1 MSDIVIFGLITVG
14 LGFLTWFLVNKGIY
28 SLIMSLTTVVFCE
41 ITLYLI
47 LEYFGVDNENIIPI
61 PIIIIFSLITISVGF
76 LTGFLYRKYEN
87 LGFVMVLFTASFC
100 LMNLLLVFAYFCS
113 NGEVSYQADYE
124 LVTYSVYID
133 GVKNETDKA
142 VGVKLVDSKYSKYVD
157 FDTGNIQDK
166 LYISKYNDIEQIR
179 VYQEFEYGISCKKDD
194 IIVFS
199 VLPGYDI
206 ISWDGIDPV
215 KFTNRRA
222 IFIQQDTKGE
232 HNITINLKKL

>member
-14 LGFLTWFLVNKGIY
+14 FGFLTWFLVNKGSTYRFTI
-28 SLIMSLTTVVFCE
+28 SFVTVVFCE
-41 ITLYLI
+41 ILLCLI
-47 LEYFGVDNENIIPI
+47 LKYFGVNNENII
-61 PIIIIFSLITISVGF
+61 PIIIIFSLITISLGF
-76 LTGFLYRKYEN
+76 LTGFLYRKHKD

-100 LMNLLLVFAYFCS
+100 LMNLLLVFTYFYS

-157 FDTGNIQDK
+157 FDTGNIRSVQLK
-166 LYISKYNDIEQIR
+166 LSDETKSE
-179 VYQEFEYGISCKKDD
+179 VYDVCEYGISCKKDD

-215 KFTNRRA
+215 KVTNRRA

>member
-14 LGFLTWFLVNKGIY
+14 FGFLTWFLVNKGSSY
-28 SLIMSLTTVVFCE
+28 SFPISFVTVVFCE
-41 ITLYLI
+41 ILLCLI
-47 LEYFGVDNENIIPI
+47 LKYIGVNNENII
-61 PIIIIFSLITISVGF
+61 PIIIIFSLITISLGF
-76 LTGFLYRKYEN
+76 LTGFLYRKHEN

-100 LMNLLLVFAYFCS
+100 LMNLLLVFAYFYS

-157 FDTGNIQDK
+157 FDTGNIRSVQLK
-166 LYISKYNDIEQIR
+166 LSDETKSE
-179 VYQEFEYGISCKKDD
+179 VYDVCEYGISCKKDD

-215 KFTNRRA
+215 KVTNRRA
-222 IFIQQDTKGE
+222 IFIQQDTKKE

>member
-14 LGFLTWFLVNKGIY
+14 FGFLTWFLVNKGSIY
-28 SLIMSLTTVVFCE
+28 SFTISLFTVAFCE
-41 ITLYLI
+41 MLLCLI
-47 LEYFGVDNENIIPI
+47 LKYFGVDNENII
-61 PIIIIFSLITISVGF
+61 PIIIIFSLITISLGF
-76 LTGFLYRKYEN
+76 LTGFLYRKHKD
-87 LGFVMVLFTASFC
+87 LGFVMVLSPASFC
-100 LMNLLLVFAYFCS
+100 LMNLLLVFVYFFYS
-113 NGEVSYQADYE
+113 NVEVSYQADYE

-142 VGVKLVDSKYSKYVD
+142 VGVNLVDSKYSKYVD
-157 FDTGNIQDK
+157 FDTGNIRSVQLK
-166 LYISKYNDIEQIR
+166 LSNETKSE
-179 VYQEFEYGISCKKDD
+179 VYDVCEYGISCKKDD

-215 KFTNRRA
+215 KVTNRRA